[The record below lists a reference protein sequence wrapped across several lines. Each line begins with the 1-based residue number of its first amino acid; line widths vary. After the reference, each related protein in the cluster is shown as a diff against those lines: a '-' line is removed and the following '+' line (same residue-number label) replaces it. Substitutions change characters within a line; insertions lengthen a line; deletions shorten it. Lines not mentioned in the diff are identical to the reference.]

1 MSIGRK
7 TALVRCAQLAVL
19 GGLTGAAGLAFAA
32 PPQLASEGGL
42 LVLPNVKVEKS
53 AVPIDAAAGKTAGT
67 NGMKAYRDSET
78 GQLRRPTADDL
89 AAELAAAA
97 AAPAP
102 AAPSVRITTGA
113 NGRRSAQLDE
123 TFLSYVV
130 VKRDADGKLA
140 EQCVAGEQQALKA
153 LNGNVDTKEH
163 DHAH

>member
-1 MSIGRK
+1 M
-7 TALVRCAQLAVL
+7 TALVRCAQFAVL
-19 GGLTGAAGLAFAA
+19 GGLTSAAGVALAA

-53 AVPIDAAAGKTAGT
+53 AVPVDTAADKRVGAS
-67 NGMKAYRDSET
+67 GMKAYRDADT

-102 AAPSVRITTGA
+102 AAPSVRITTSA

-123 TFLSYVV
+123 SFLSFMV
-130 VKRDADGKLA
+130 VKRDANGKLD
-140 EQCVAGEQQALKA
+140 EQCVTGEQQALKA
-153 LNGNVDTKEH
+153 LDGQAKHKEH
-163 DHAH
+163 DHAQ